1 MSRVKQ
7 LAEKV
12 IISVLKRRDVPES
25 QWSEKVKKTG
35 SWLFIA
41 SIVLVVPL
49 LVLDNIP
56 AVLVIVL
63 QLGYAILMC
72 LGLLLTSSNSQ
83 QERR

>member
-25 QWSEKVKKTG
+25 QWAEKVKKTG

-41 SIVLVVPL
+41 SIFLVVPL

-56 AVLVIVL
+56 AVMVIVL
-63 QLGYAILMC
+63 QLGYATLMC